1 MAKQTGRNIKQD
13 MMIHA
18 FSNKARMRRDAIG
31 IDGRIPEEAV
41 FLLLKRY
48 SVERF
53 GVQFAGPECLAI
65 MKLSAAVGRDGN
77 RREKIQADIDD
88 VEVCLKHLLGKGKFL
103 DDPQLRLLCTQ
114 EHVRKFIALIQN
126 ILPERSEAIIGNM
139 TMVRFPYTQTIEPAK
154 LDVSP
159 EETPNLTAVALV
171 LLVFGLGGL
180 LVVHHWVAK
189 RK

>member
-1 MAKQTGRNIKQD
+1 MAKQTRKDIKQD
-13 MMIHA
+13 MMIHS
-18 FSNKARMRRDAIG
+18 FSNKVRMRRDAVG
-31 IDGRIPEEAV
+31 IDGRIPAEAV

-53 GVQFAGPECLAI
+53 GAQFAGPECLAI

-77 RREKIQADIDD
+77 RREKIQADIND
-88 VEVCLKHLLGKGKFL
+88 VEACLKHLLGKGKFL
-103 DDPQLRLLCTQ
+103 DDPDLRLLCTKEQ
-114 EHVRKFIALIQN
+114 VCKFITLIQN
-126 ILPERSEAIIGNM
+126 ILPESSEAIIGNM
-139 TMVRFPYTQTIEPAK
+139 TMVRFPYMQTET
-154 LDVSP
+154 P

-189 RK
+189 RW